1 MVGVFFH
8 YFLSTMCQ
16 KKNYSKEDFL
26 RKCLRRPVFFFKVR
40 IPLALTILQVDF
52 ELCQMKSVRRYGD
65 THS

>member
-1 MVGVFFH
+1 
-8 YFLSTMCQ
+8 MCQ